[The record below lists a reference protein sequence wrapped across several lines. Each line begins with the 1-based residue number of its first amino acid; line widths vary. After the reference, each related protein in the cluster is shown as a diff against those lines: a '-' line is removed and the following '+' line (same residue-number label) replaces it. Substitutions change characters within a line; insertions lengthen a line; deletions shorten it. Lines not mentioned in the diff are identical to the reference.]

1 MTSIIY
7 DGITFNKVEEVNVE
21 QAAVSMSVNPIAVS
35 ERAFGIEIKL
45 TAKNE
50 AGKKVLKENAEKISS
65 SLKVEKDGMIATA
78 GSFFGADKLSGDSL
92 TLRLFGDI
100 FNKRID
106 TVPITIKLDSETPQ
120 AVIDALGGNNS
131 ATVFFKKTVNDKL
144 FVSESGEHFWL
155 SDYFATTDH
164 NPTAPKLPFVILKL
178 KDGTEVST
186 KDIGL
191 TEGGNH
197 GNGKINKQFTYVFD
211 GKFQKGIDNV
221 VSISYDGVEFT
232 PQGDA
237 KISIEKTIDEA
248 KKAYIEATIEKQ
260 KLIKKNPNANT
271 KEYDS
276 AMIEAAKYIA
286 QNKGSDILCAGLT
299 SDKHFIAAACF
310 SGNNAQKVK
319 ACADKM
325 AQQGIRYNWFI
336 LIDKSGN
343 ELCKCYIDWCHMIS
357 GNAYV
362 QIYSENAVSF
372 AALPDGAVLRC
383 LTDSSFADI
392 SVSLTD
398 GDLGTT
404 LFNNIKQ

>member
-1 MTSIIY
+1 MKHKNY
-7 DGITFNKVEEVNVE
+7 DVQQMYKEYMQGVGSDPTAIEDILSGERQSANTGARIKHSPGRMIGVTAAA
-21 QAAVSMSVNPIAVS
+21 AAVAICAGIGFSNMNANDDSSIKPAAATTTTAVTPAVQQQDLKAKASVAMSVDPIAVS

-50 AGKKVLKENAEKISS
+50 AGKKVLKENAEKVSS
-65 SLKVEKDGMIATA
+65 SLKVEKDGMIVTA
-78 GSFFGADKLSGDSL
+78 GSFFGADKLSGDTL

-106 TVPITIKLDSETPQ
+106 NVPITIKLDSETPQ

-191 TEGGNH
+191 TEGGNY

-237 KISIEKTIDEA
+237 KISIEKTIVDSSERA
-248 KKAYIEATIEKQ
+248 FSINM
-260 KLIKKNPNANT
+260 LIKADN
-271 KEYDS
+271 D
-276 AMIEAAKYIA
+276 
-286 QNKGSDILCAGLT
+286 AGRELLR
-299 SDKHFIAAACF
+299 
-310 SGNNAQKVK
+310 NNASSIKFTINESVGGMTVRSSQSSAKFEKDRLSVY
-319 ACADKM
+319 
-325 AQQGIRYNWFI
+325 IT
-336 LIDKSGN
+336 GN
-343 ELCKCYIDWCHMIS
+343 I
-357 GNAYV
+357 
-362 QIYSENAVSF
+362 
-372 AALPDGAVLRC
+372 
-383 LTDSSFADI
+383 
-392 SVSLTD
+392 
-398 GDLGTT
+398 
-404 LFNNIKQ
+404 